1 MGNCLT
7 VHPPPPNSVELHL
20 APSNS
25 IQLISASIQLS
36 ATPSALLDPKCCTQ
50 LFFSP
55 KTQHIRYLGGANSK
69 SRLKIFE
76 IFLAQICPKMDFEVG
91 SKSIFGQIQA
101 KKVKIVHFPEH
112 WRTHGIL
119 EVLILNLE
127 LEFQNS
133 DPKIYF
139 WTNFN
144 QNCCFWTYNQGFF
157 KHLLLPLFGGKNS
170 IFNEFQNSI
179 LHLESFQ

>member
-1 MGNCLT
+1 MLI
-7 VHPPPPNSVELHL
+7 PNPDLRFLKFFWPKFAQKWILRL
-20 APSNS
+20 AQSLFLGKFRPRKSK
-25 IQLISASIQLS
+25 LS
-36 ATPSALLDPKCCTQ
+36 
-50 LFFSP
+50 
-55 KTQHIRYLGGANSK
+55 
-69 SRLKIFE
+69 
-76 IFLAQICPKMDFEVG
+76 IFLNIG
-91 SKSIFGQIQA
+91 
-101 KKVKIVHFPEH
+101 
-112 WRTHGIL
+112 THGIL

-170 IFNEFQNSI
+170 IFNWVLELNPPSWIISITQISLQLSSSIPNTLSTIKALQRRIYFQCF
-179 LHLESFQ
+179 LLWKCVF